1 MSSSAKSSGVGV
13 PAMPTGCPLDL
24 SRALRW
30 VDGDRE
36 LLVELVDVLIA
47 DYPRRMDALRSAIQA
62 GDSAIARDTA
72 HSLKGAVAAL
82 AADAARECAQHLE
95 DLCGAG
101 RLADIEIPLAQLE
114 RETDRLMGFLRTK
127 DWQAQL

>member
-13 PAMPTGCPLDL
+13 PAMPTECPLDL

-36 LLVELVDVLIA
+36 LLVELVDVLIE
-47 DYPRRMDALRSAIQA
+47 DYPRRMDALRSAIQS

-72 HSLKGAVAAL
+72 HSLKGATPPWLRMRPGSRPAP
-82 AADAARECAQHLE
+82 
-95 DLCGAG
+95 G
-101 RLADIEIPLAQLE
+101 RPV
-114 RETDRLMGFLRTK
+114 RRRSPR
-127 DWQAQL
+127 

>member
-1 MSSSAKSSGVGV
+1 M
-13 PAMPTGCPLDL
+13 
-24 SRALRW
+24 
-30 VDGDRE
+30 
-36 LLVELVDVLIA
+36 LVELVDVLIE
-47 DYPRRMDALRSAIQA
+47 DDPRRMDALRSAIQA